1 MTPRLSKFVLTA
13 HILTSVGWL
22 GAVAGF
28 LVLSIAS
35 LTSRDAELVRG
46 AYLSM
51 NLIGLYVLVPLSFA
65 TLLTALVQSLG
76 THWGLFRHY
85 WVLTKLVLTTGAT
98 ALLLMHQFSMVAK
111 LAGHAS
117 DAATGVRPE
126 VGQLGSNIAA
136 KAGLGLLVLVVIT
149 TLSVYK
155 PWGRTPYGKRKQ
167 RELRQPSAQIP
178 DLSGALTLFDPV
190 SHAVGRGLPTGLK
203 VLLAGTG
210 VLVML
215 GILHHAGHILHH
227 LH

>member
-1 MTPRLSKFVLTA
+1 MTPRLSKFVLTV
-13 HILTSVGWL
+13 HITTSVGWL

-28 LVLSIAS
+28 FVLSIAS
-35 LTSRDAELVRG
+35 LTSCDTEVVRG

-65 TLLTALVQSLG
+65 ALLTGLIQSLG

-85 WVLTKLVLTTGAT
+85 WVLTKLVLTFGAT
-98 ALLLMHQFSMVAK
+98 ALLLLHQFSIMAE
-111 LAGHAS
+111 LAGRASHAP
-117 DAATGVRPE
+117 AGALPE
-126 VGQLGSNIAA
+126 VGSLGNNIAG
-136 KAGLGLLVLVVIT
+136 KAGLGLLALLVIT
-149 TLSVYK
+149 SLSVYK

-210 VLVML
+210 VIVML